1 MTPWWHDPG
10 VVIVGTSVLLY
21 TGATLAFGLTA
32 RPWLAVMY
40 LGYTIG
46 AVASVAISLGY
57 K

>member
-1 MTPWWHDPG
+1 MTLDFAA
-10 VVIVGTSVLLY
+10 VIVSISVVLY
-21 TGATLAFGLTA
+21 AIATVAFGVTA

-57 K
+57 R